1 MSNASIGLTLEAA
14 SHANESAK
22 LIAEDNTW
30 SSSAGGWLPNS
41 GTWIQS
47 VDGVRLIASDGKVH
61 AFCEGLTFLTCDVWD
76 RGNGHY
82 LQIGD
87 FGHWEVGGTRP

>member
-1 MSNASIGLTLEAA
+1 M
-14 SHANESAK
+14 
-22 LIAEDNTW
+22 
-30 SSSAGGWLPNS
+30 PNS

-61 AFCEGLTFLTCDVWD
+61 AFCEGLTFLTCDAWD

-87 FGHWEVGGTRP
+87 VGHWEVVSTRP